1 MRREKN
7 DSPGMG
13 QKEVTRRFWRSYT
26 LHTAARV
33 LAKLKKRKEFGNVM
47 ALAEKTKN
55 VIFCS
60 YKLSLLILQE
70 EENICVSRLGEH
82 KPYGIERFFVC
93 LQSWW

>member
-1 MRREKN
+1 
-7 DSPGMG
+7 MG

-26 LHTAARV
+26 LHTVTRV

-82 KPYGIERFFVC
+82 KP
-93 LQSWW
+93 